1 MRVLLIED
9 DDKTV
14 RDVCFCLRVRYPEAT
29 IATAGT
35 GSAGLSMAETES
47 PDLVLVDSSLPD
59 IDTPSLVKEIR
70 EFSDV
75 PLVILSELETD
86 IDIAR
91 GLEAGADESIPK
103 PFSPIELLARVKA
116 LLRRVEGQGF
126 RPEREVHVGN
136 GLTINFGTQEV
147 FVSGKQVKLT
157 SIEYRLLAQLVR
169 NEGRVLPH
177 AVLLERVWGPEYTGD
192 ASFVKKYIYRL
203 RSKLEPNGGRPRML
217 VSQRGVGYRF
227 VRPV

>member
-9 DDKTV
+9 DDRTV
-14 RDVCFCLRVRYPEAT
+14 KDICCCLQVRYPDAV

-35 GSAGLSMAETES
+35 GSAGLVMAETES
-47 PDLVLVDSSLPD
+47 PDLVMVDFSLPD

-70 EFSDV
+70 DFSDV
-75 PLVILSELETD
+75 PLVILSESATD
-86 IDIAR
+86 MDIAR
-91 GLEAGADESIPK
+91 GLEAGADESIAK

-116 LLRRVEGQGF
+116 LLRRAQGQGF
-126 RPEREVHVGN
+126 RPENEFYAGS

-147 FVSGKQVKLT
+147 LVSGQRVNLT
-157 SIEYRLLAQLVR
+157 PIEYRLLAQLVR

-177 AVLLERVWGPEYTGD
+177 ELLLERVWGSEYTGD
-192 ASFVKKYIYRL
+192 ASFVKKYVYRL
-203 RSKLEPNGGRPRML
+203 RSKIEPNGGRPKML

-227 VRPV
+227 VKTS

>member
-9 DDKTV
+9 DDKTIK
-14 RDVCFCLRVRYPEAT
+14 DVCFCLQVRYPDAV
-29 IATAGT
+29 IATAGSGST
-35 GSAGLSMAETES
+35 GLAMAETES
-47 PDLVLVDSSLPD
+47 PDLMLVDSSLPD

-75 PLVILSELETD
+75 PLVILSESETD
-86 IDIAR
+86 MDIAR
-91 GLEAGADESIPK
+91 GLEAGADESVAK

-116 LLRRVEGQGF
+116 LLRRAQGQGF
-126 RPEREVHVGN
+126 QPQREVYVGN

-147 FVSGKQVKLT
+147 FSSGKPIKLT

-192 ASFVKKYIYRL
+192 ASFVKKYVYRL
-203 RSKLEPNGGRPRML
+203 RSKLEPNGRPSKML

-227 VRPV
+227 VRPS